1 MFSAGLLPRHRF
13 DRRPPATDYR
23 KNALSYI
30 RMRCL
35 NGRVLKPEL
44 LDTLPAE
51 EARQSLADLVRINKY
66 WGGHSTLRRLV
77 EYAIP
82 PGETVTVLD
91 VGAASGDMGRR
102 LQEWRPQA
110 QVTSLDYIESHLAG
124 STGPRVAA
132 DAFRLPFAPRSFDY
146 VFSSLFLHHFM
157 DDQVVELLAGF
168 GRLARRQVLVIDLW
182 RHPVPYYFISQTR
195 WLFGWHPVT
204 VHDGAISVEA
214 GFGPRELADLALRA
228 GLASPRSRTFVPA
241 FRIALSAGAL

>member
-1 MFSAGLLPRHRF
+1 
-13 DRRPPATDYR
+13 
-23 KNALSYI
+23 
-30 RMRCL
+30 MRCL

-77 EYAIP
+77 EHAIP
-82 PGETVTVLD
+82 PGESVTILD
-91 VGAASGDMGRR
+91 VGAASGDMGHR
-102 LQEWRPQA
+102 LREWRPQA
-110 QVTSLDYIESHLAG
+110 QVTSLDYIESHLAD
-124 STGPRVAA
+124 STGPRVVAN
-132 DAFRLPFAPRSFDY
+132 AFALPFAPRSFDY
-146 VFSSLFLHHFM
+146 VFSSLFLHHFT

-168 GRLARRQVLVIDLW
+168 GRLALRQVLVIDLW

-195 WLFGWHPVT
+195 WLFGWDPVT

-214 GFGPRELADLALRA
+214 GFDPRELADLARRA
-228 GLASPRSRTFVPA
+228 GLASPRSRAFIPA